1 MLMGILGAAC
11 WGASGVLLN
20 FLVDHYTVSN
30 TWVGC
35 VRMLIAGVVFMAI
48 ALATDRQRLFAML
61 KDRKAMTGV
70 LLFGLFGMALFQV
83 TWMFA
88 ISTAGAAA
96 ESLISQVFLAY
107 IMVFNCRVNCRFPRK
122 SEVIGVIL
130 ALTGVFFIATKGNPG
145 TLAIGAAGLAW
156 CLVDSVLMFLHNT
169 LPLYALREYGSLN
182 VNAVGIMLAGVIM
195 VPFAQPWN
203 IALGLDAFAF
213 GLVAASALI
222 GAVLGYVLSM
232 GALEKVGPLLGSLT
246 LVFDPVSAVFL
257 SVILLGTSFT
267 AYDFIGIVA
276 ILAMIVVMTV
286 AGESED

>member
-70 LLFGLFGMALFQV
+70 LLFGLFGMAIFQV

-96 ESLISQVFLAY
+96 ESLISQVFLVY
-107 IMVFNCRVNCRFPRK
+107 IMIFNCRVNSRFPRK
-122 SEVIGVIL
+122 AEVIGVVL

-145 TLAIGAAGLAW
+145 TLAIGGTGLAW

-182 VNAVGIMLAGVIM
+182 VNAVGIMFAGIIM
-195 VPFAQPWN
+195 APLAQPWN
-203 IALGLDAFAF
+203 VAPGIDLFAI
-213 GLVAASALI
+213 GIVAASALV

-246 LVFDPVSAVFL
+246 LVFDPVSAVLL
-257 SVILLGTSFT
+257 SALVLGSSFT
-267 AYDFIGIVA
+267 VFDIFGIAA
-276 ILAMIVVMTV
+276 ILSMIVVMTV
-286 AGESED
+286 AGESDA